1 MTPRGQSGDDPIS
14 CATDVAQGE
23 VGRVGGVDY
32 YEVLGV
38 GRGASTA
45 DIKAAYR
52 SLAKVMHPDAGGTAV
67 HFTMLR
73 QAYET
78 LRDPV
83 RRAAYDRVDSP
94 VPVPR
99 PVWRPPARPRSTRVQ
114 RTGQGARLRGF
125 GGDPAFVP
133 PPLRLDTDTLPWWPH
148 AQARTRVRYLPMVGP
163 AVTTVLAASGGWVF
177 LTLFVVLAPAGS
189 IVLLVLGW
197 LLVVAGAVVVFR
209 LARRYLLARL
219 ADRAFAAEAGGRVVF
234 GRPGADADQLA
245 ERLTAGLLA
254 EYLAPLPGTR
264 IFHGLA
270 MPGSV
275 FADVDHA
282 VLRGRCL
289 VLIESKQWLPGHY
302 TADDTGVVWRNG
314 HPFRG
319 GSIRLP
325 ESVFAYRELLPDVDV
340 RGALLV
346 YPSRAGDLTTGESP
360 EDVPAPPLSPE
371 RFVREIGEWLAAEP
385 ATVDREIFH
394 AVLDRVTNTT
404 HGSDQR

>member
-1 MTPRGQSGDDPIS
+1 MS
-14 CATDVAQGE
+14 
-23 VGRVGGVDY
+23 GVDY
-32 YEVLGV
+32 YQVLGV
-38 GRGASTA
+38 DRGASTS

-52 SLAKVMHPDAGGTAV
+52 SLAKVMHPDAGGTAGN
-67 HFTMLR
+67 FTMLR

-94 VPVPR
+94 PLVPR
-99 PVWRPPARPRSTRVQ
+99 PVWRPPARPRSARVQ
-114 RTGQGARLRGF
+114 RTGQAGQSGRLRGF
-125 GGDPAFVP
+125 GGDPGFVP
-133 PPLRLDTDTLPWWPH
+133 PPLRLDTDTLPWWPP
-148 AQARTRVRYLPMVGP
+148 APTRTRVRYLPVVGP
-163 AVTTVLAASGGWVF
+163 AVSTVLAASAGWVL
-177 LTLFVVLAPAGS
+177 LTLFVFLAPASS

-234 GRPGADADQLA
+234 GRPGTEDDQLA

-254 EYLAPLPGTR
+254 EYIAPLPGTR

-289 VLIESKQWLPGHY
+289 ILIESKQWLPGHY
-302 TADDTGVVWRNG
+302 TADDTGAVWRNG

-325 ESVFAYRELLPDVDV
+325 VSVFAYRELLPDVDV

-346 YPSRAGDLTTGESP
+346 YPNRAGDLTTGESP
-360 EDVPAPPLSPE
+360 EDVAAPPMSPE

-385 ATVDREIFH
+385 ATVDRELFH
-394 AVLDRVTNTT
+394 AVLDRVINTT
-404 HGSDQR
+404 RGSDQL